1 MTFAELAYKV
11 FSDEKGEV
19 SLSKVLGSILIL
31 MGAVASLFP
40 SYQSAANSLLLMGS
54 GALGWGNVRKDGPP
68 AAVPPPSAV
77 GSASPAA
84 PSPPTPSATAVAP
97 VAPVSSVSSVSS
109 AASDASPS
117 ALKVEETKPP
127 SS

>member
-54 GALGWGNVRKDGPP
+54 GALGWGNVRKDGTSP
-68 AAVPPPSAV
+68 AS
-77 GSASPAA
+77 SASPAPSISPAPPTSPAPPA
-84 PSPPTPSATAVAP
+84 PS
-97 VAPVSSVSSVSS
+97 
-109 AASDASPS
+109 AS
-117 ALKVEETKPP
+117 KVEETKPP
-127 SS
+127 SA